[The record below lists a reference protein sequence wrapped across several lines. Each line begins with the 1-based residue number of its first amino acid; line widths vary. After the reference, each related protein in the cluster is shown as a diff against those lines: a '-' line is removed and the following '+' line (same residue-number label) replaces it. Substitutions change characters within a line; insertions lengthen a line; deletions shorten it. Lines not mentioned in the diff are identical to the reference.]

1 MMVMQV
7 LGPKSNFLV
16 KLDMAMKFL
25 VDRNWVFQYKMN
37 DDDHVIIT
45 RLENGVFNI
54 AQIQRQTLLLLTDE
68 LEPICIRR

>member
-1 MMVMQV
+1 
-7 LGPKSNFLV
+7 
-16 KLDMAMKFL
+16 MKFL

-54 AQIQRQTLLLLTDE
+54 AQVQSQTLLLLTDE